1 MNSYDNLMGNLRYA
15 LARAVHENPRMRK
28 KSRQGKIIKL
38 HERFKN
44 NARRKW
50 RYKY

>member
-1 MNSYDNLMGNLRYA
+1 MESYLMVNVRHALR
-15 LARAVHENPRMRK
+15 RAVHENPLMRR